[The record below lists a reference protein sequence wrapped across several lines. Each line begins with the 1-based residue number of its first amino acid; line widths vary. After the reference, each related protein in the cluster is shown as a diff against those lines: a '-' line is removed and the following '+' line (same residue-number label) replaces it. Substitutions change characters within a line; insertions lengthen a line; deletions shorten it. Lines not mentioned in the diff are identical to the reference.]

1 MNYAQGSVL
10 HRSAIWGKRATFVLG
25 NEKIFTSGLNRR
37 DFLQKSS
44 DVICFD
50 AVGGFGKFS
59 WSFVNTISNQSHEKF
74 IELNHFHS
82 GWYFPKRFVYGDS
95 IMHFIYGF
103 GCMRVFFFSLLFW
116 IFKIPQRLQ
125 CWMFFAKLKFTDLR
139 ERANV
144 NYAVADPSLDT
155 VTFLLGRFSF
165 IFSLSCCCTFNETTL
180 AMLAKNLLSL
190 FCTKQFIRFSPSAS
204 PFHKKEKY
212 SI

>member
-1 MNYAQGSVL
+1 MKSGVWIIPPCLFHMNYAQGSVL

-125 CWMFFAKLKFTDLR
+125 CWMFFAKLKFTDLWESKR
-139 ERANV
+139 ELCSGW
-144 NYAVADPSLDT
+144 SLT
-155 VTFLLGRFSF
+155 RYCNLPVGTF
-165 IFSLSCCCTFNETTL
+165 
-180 AMLAKNLLSL
+180 
-190 FCTKQFIRFSPSAS
+190 
-204 PFHKKEKY
+204 
-212 SI
+212 